1 MKDQSPAR
9 DETEFFFNTRFLP
22 STSLQDCLYNHQ
34 IEYDRGYAA

>member
-9 DETEFFFNTRFLP
+9 DETEFFFKTRFLP
-22 STSLQDCLYNHQ
+22 SASLQDCLYNHQ